1 MVLLVI
7 ACSYCLWVLLIVPI
21 SVSSVFHTVI
31 KHTHHLD
38 QSHIGQTIIYRSF
51 STLPQILFHVNHE
64 VKHQQKDSRVC
75 GGHIINHANFPLQ
88 KYKEILVMMV
98 IRISLDE
105 MYRFH

>member
-1 MVLLVI
+1 V
-7 ACSYCLWVLLIVPI
+7 SI

-38 QSHIGQTIIYRSF
+38 QCHIGQTIIYGSF
-51 STLPQILFHVNHE
+51 YTLPQILFHVNHD
-64 VKHQQKDSRVC
+64 VKHWQKDSSIS
-75 GGHIINHANFPLQ
+75 GGHIYQPCKFSST

-105 MYRFH
+105 HE